1 METFKVIYII
11 KILGPDEEEEDEMGE
26 EEEEEEGDH
35 LDLEESGEGEE

>member
-11 KILGPDEEEEDEMGE
+11 KISGPDEEEEDEMGE
-26 EEEEEEGDH
+26 EGEEEEGDN

>member
-11 KILGPDEEEEDEMGE
+11 KISGPDEEEEDEMGE
-26 EEEEEEGDH
+26 EEEEEEGDN

>member
-11 KILGPDEEEEDEMGE
+11 KISGPDEEEEDEMGE
-26 EEEEEEGDH
+26 EEEEQEGDN